1 MTCEQKDS
9 IHVEDLDEFKKLQN
23 KIKHIWDENPAE
35 NVYNIKRS
43 LEAAFSFACQITAV
57 HYPLDK
63 EGLGRLCE
71 ALVRITTAEF
81 IKQWFLHDKNIS
93 KNINSFSN
101 DKYTKIEKK
110 RYHTP
115 SSNSSIALSQML
127 RRQYKKRIALKE
139 LNVKQAE
146 AEGRLVRRPSDKSTS
161 NASDGKRGSVP
172 VHFSNLWYIEKM
184 STGELRILD
193 LLYGKKELLSVT
205 QEKGKNDSLCTA
217 CKSYYSIYRSL
228 IPVQKRADVRI
239 SNETPV
245 LENSEYTITAILMYA
260 LESELRIHATIMLA
274 KHIKDNSLKINFD
287 DYTDQ
292 ILCTWG
298 RFADIEEN
306 GIRKINPPN
315 RIFEYISYDVLHV
328 PDEISF
334 ILDHSLSA
342 KRSMTLH
349 LKNIAVERAM
359 LLLMDKI
366 MPTFSIH
373 SWTEKDYQDA
383 RHFFETDYPLYQNYI
398 DICNRHGEFDLGEV
412 NSETHDT
419 CYDYIREFAQ
429 WFIDTS
435 KKHAY
440 NSEAPGRKEIYE
452 TLRKSRS
459 RKDKAERDS

>member
-9 IHVEDLDEFKKLQN
+9 IHVEDLNEFKRLQD
-23 KIKHIWDENPAE
+23 KIKHIWDKNPAE

-57 HYPLDK
+57 HYPLDN
-63 EGLGRLCE
+63 EGLGRLRE

-81 IKQWFLHDKNIS
+81 LTQWFLHDKNAS
-93 KNINSFSN
+93 QNINSFSN
-101 DKYTKIEKK
+101 DRYTKIGKK
-110 RYHTP
+110 KKHTP
-115 SSNSSIALSQML
+115 PTDPSIALSQAL
-127 RRQYKKRIALKE
+127 RRQYEKRIALKV
-139 LNVKQAE
+139 LNVEQAE
-146 AEGRLVRRPSDKSTS
+146 SEDRLVKRSPDESTS
-161 NASDGKRGSVP
+161 SSPDGKRDRP
-172 VHFSNLWYIEKM
+172 IHFSDLWYMEKM
-184 STGELRILD
+184 HTGKLGILD
-193 LLYGKKELLSVT
+193 LLYGRKELLRVT
-205 QEKGKNDSLCTA
+205 QEKGKNDSLHVA
-217 CKSYYSIYRSL
+217 CESYYSIYRSL

-373 SWTEKDYQDA
+373 PWTEKDYQDA

>member
-9 IHVEDLDEFKKLQN
+9 MSVEDLDEFKKLQN

-63 EGLGRLCE
+63 EGLGRLRE

-81 IKQWFLHDKNIS
+81 IKQWFLHDKNTS

-146 AEGRLVRRPSDKSTS
+146 AEGRVVRRLSDKSTS

-172 VHFSNLWYIEKM
+172 VHFSDLWYIEKM
-184 STGELRILD
+184 SRGELRILD

-205 QEKGKNDSLCTA
+205 QEKGKNDSLRAA
-217 CKSYYSIYRSL
+217 CERYYNIYRSL
-228 IPVQKRADVRI
+228 IPVQKRADVKINNR
-239 SNETPV
+239 TPI
-245 LENSEYTITAILMYA
+245 LGNTEYVITSIMMYA
-260 LESELRIHATIMLA
+260 LESELRIHAMIMFA

-298 RFADIEEN
+298 RFADIEVN
-306 GIRKINPPN
+306 GMRKIKLPN
-315 RIFEYISYDVLHV
+315 RIFEYISYDILHA

-366 MPTFSIH
+366 RPTFSIH
-373 SWTEKDYQDA
+373 SWTEKDYHDA
-383 RHFFETDYPLYQNYI
+383 RQFFEEDYPLYQNYI
-398 DICNRHGEFDLGEV
+398 EICNQKGEFSLGEA
-412 NSETHDT
+412 HDT
-419 CYDYIREFAQ
+419 FYDCVREFAQ
-429 WFIDTS
+429 WFINAS
-435 KKHAY
+435 KKSAP
-440 NSEAPGRKEIYE
+440 NSKAPGREEIYE
-452 TLRKSRS
+452 TLKMVRKSCT
-459 RKDKAERDS
+459 RKDKGERDS